1 MLHWYMSL
9 VEELLLFFLTAP
21 FKRNP
26 LSDVVIQLVVYIFF
40 FLFDVIK
47 VPKYGSVCP
56 SYYYLIIESNS
67 LSFCVLSA

>member
-40 FLFDVIK
+40 F
-47 VPKYGSVCP
+47 
-56 SYYYLIIESNS
+56 
-67 LSFCVLSA
+67 SF